1 MPFASFFTN
10 NPLFAWG
17 LVVLAA
23 LGIIRTKEELD
34 EARGRRQAERAAEKR
49 ARKVQ
54 VKISEK
60 NDEKLEKAER
70 TRASFRAS
78 PVSARRRMSDRAR
91 AVLTRRSERGGDG
104 EGQNGL

>member
-1 MPFASFFTN
+1 MPFAGFFTN

-49 ARKVQ
+49 ARRVQ

-60 NDEKLEKAER
+60 NDEKSKQVE
-70 TRASFRAS
+70 
-78 PVSARRRMSDRAR
+78 RAR
-91 AVLTRRSERGGDG
+91 DAAPSGVPHSDGVRDDSLRGTLFGD
-104 EGQNGL
+104 

>member
-10 NPLFAWG
+10 NPLFAGG

-34 EARGRRQAERAAEKR
+34 EARGRRQQQRASEAR

-60 NDEKLEKAER
+60 NNEKSKQME
-70 TRASFRAS
+70 
-78 PVSARRRMSDRAR
+78 RAR
-91 AVLTRRSERGGDG
+91 DAAPSGVTDSDSVRDPKLRSILFGNR
-104 EGQNGL
+104 

>member
-49 ARKVQ
+49 ARRVQ

-60 NDEKLEKAER
+60 NDEKLEQAVIARDTVQRGIR
-70 TRASFRAS
+70 TTGE
-78 PVSARRRMSDRAR
+78 
-91 AVLTRRSERGGDG
+91 LSERQRSRLIRD
-104 EGQNGL
+104 

>member
-49 ARKVQ
+49 ARRVQ
-54 VKISEK
+54 VKISEE
-60 NDEKLEKAER
+60 NDERLEQAVIARDTVQRGIR
-70 TRASFRAS
+70 TTGE
-78 PVSARRRMSDRAR
+78 
-91 AVLTRRSERGGDG
+91 LSERQRSRLIRD
-104 EGQNGL
+104 